1 VFVTSENVAR
11 PYPEKTVYNS
21 AKSALLS
28 HAKSI
33 AMAQSDKGLLVNCI
47 TPAFIE
53 TPMTEGMMENRKEEK
68 DCTFDEAVESSLEEE
83 RPYLALKRRGKVEE
97 VAPLIVF
104 ICSELSCFVT
114 GANWRIDGGAVG
126 SINV

>member
-33 AMAQSDKGLLVNCI
+33 AMAHSDKGLLVKCI
-47 TPAFIE
+47 APAFIE
-53 TPMTEGMMENRKEEK
+53 TPMTEGMMEKRKKEK
-68 DCTFDEAVESSLEEE
+68 DCKFNEAVESFLEEE